1 MKILFSDNNVIEEIV
16 KLYNDGASFTE
27 LAEQFNCSV
36 TGMRD
41 FLVEG
46 RYVKSRGHQTINGL
60 HYNKRHSCNDSFFET
75 IDSEK
80 KAYWLGYLFA
90 DGYNSTDKN
99 MVSFSQSE
107 PQEEMVYKFKED
119 LEATQPISIIGS
131 RTNTIHGKEITS
143 KPAHKITIN
152 SKQLSDD
159 LAKHGCTQGK
169 TFTIT
174 FPNID
179 DQFKSHFIRGYFDGD
194 GSVTNVKNTTGTKAQ
209 FNIIGT
215 LDLLLGIQKELV
227 NKAGL
232 NEIKI
237 SRARKN
243 SNVYQLVYGGI
254 ENVKKFYSYL
264 YLDSEIYLPKKKVIF
279 ESVIKLYKDRDDN
292 KDSLKKEKLEE
303 IINLYVDGNS
313 FRSIEKLTNVGR
325 NTFSKFITQ
334 DIKDKALQKRN
345 NKIIALYKEGNS
357 LRKIEDML
365 HISRATISST
375 IKYYEKVSK

>member
-1 MKILFSDNNVIEEIV
+1 MKILFSDNEVIEKIV

-46 RYVKSRGHQTINGL
+46 RYVKSRGHQTINGV
-60 HYNKRHSCNDSFFET
+60 HYNKRHSCNDLFFNK

-90 DGYNSTDKN
+90 DGYNNTDKK

-107 PQEEMVYKFKED
+107 PQEEMVYRLKED
-119 LEATQPISIIGS
+119 LEATQPISVSGPRI
-131 RTNTIHGKEITS
+131 NTIHGKEITS
-143 KPAHKITIN
+143 KPAHKIAIN

-169 TFTIT
+169 TLTIA

-194 GSVTNVKNTTGTKAQ
+194 GSVTNVKDTTGTKAQ

-227 NKAGL
+227 EKAGL
-232 NEIKI
+232 NAIKI
-237 SRARKN
+237 SPAKKD
-243 SNVYQLVYGGI
+243 SQVYQLVYGGI
-254 ENVKKFYSYL
+254 KNVKKFYSYL
-264 YLDSEIYLPKKKVIF
+264 YLDSETYLPKKKNIF
-279 ESVIKLYKDRDDN
+279 ESVLKLYKDRDDN
-292 KDSLKKEKLEE
+292 KDSVRQEKLEE
-303 IINLYVDGNS
+303 IISLFIDGKS
-313 FRSIEKLTNVGR
+313 FRSIEKLTNVSR
-325 NTFSKFITQ
+325 NTFSQYIT
-334 DIKDKALQKRN
+334 DEIKKQAIQTRN
-345 NKIIALYKEGNS
+345 KKILDLYNEGLS
-357 LRKIEDML
+357 ARQIEKQL
-365 HISRATISST
+365 HIARST
-375 IKYYEKVSK
+375 IYSIIKN